1 MKILIYA
8 DPSCLYDVF
17 LPSIQVMRDH
27 LLRFCGRA
35 LLASGK
41 VEIRAV
47 VSEITRW
54 QAGGADELEGIGLIE
69 FSYAD
74 LCRIFSGCR
83 SLDAMQ
89 LAFFNAQ
96 ADDSQKRALADWF
109 ARRLGTWQPDV
120 VLVFP
125 TQPTL
130 LREIFPQALCLTM
143 ENGIFSRFPF
153 PRSLRF
159 EPVDF
164 MNGFPNRYREQIRNF
179 QIGPEERE
187 AVRAFC
193 HRLTEL
199 LVGLCPRCAELE
211 ALRSRFR
218 HLVLCPVPASNRYEE
233 AAKDDQIL
241 WLMEVMEG
249 VPSDIGVLITF
260 HDNVDS
266 QLNER
271 TVAFLRAR
279 YPNLV
284 AFDVGR
290 RSLPSAF
297 YFPFVDAILNCET
310 MTGTQG
316 MLVCPRIIALDRTYS
331 AWMADGVGLA
341 SLPDVLARP
350 APDRSAM
357 IYWYLTHFTVMEGRF
372 DDADW
377 YYGFLSGLLE
387 RYRRDGVTF
396 GLFAR
401 TEAFSTVADQ
411 VLGSCERCLANIR
424 EGHRRRHVPLYGLS
438 RKLGRWMSRAGANLT
453 AFAEGGRTA

>member
-279 YPNLV
+279 YPNMV

-297 YFPFVDAILNCET
+297 YFPAE
-310 MTGTQG
+310 
-316 MLVCPRIIALDRTYS
+316 
-331 AWMADGVGLA
+331 
-341 SLPDVLARP
+341 LPVLPVR
-350 APDRSAM
+350 
-357 IYWYLTHFTVMEGRF
+357 
-372 DDADW
+372 
-377 YYGFLSGLLE
+377 
-387 RYRRDGVTF
+387 RRDPE
-396 GLFAR
+396 LRDDDRDAR
-401 TEAFSTVADQ
+401 HARLSAD
-411 VLGSCERCLANIR
+411 
-424 EGHRRRHVPLYGLS
+424 Y
-438 RKLGRWMSRAGANLT
+438 RAGPNLQRLDGGWRRARIASGRPGASRSGPVRDDLLVSD
-453 AFAEGGRTA
+453 AFHGHGGAVRRC

>member
-35 LLASGK
+35 LFASGK

-54 QAGGADELEGIGLIE
+54 QADGTDELEGIGLIE
-69 FSYAD
+69 FPYAD
-74 LCRIFSGCR
+74 LCRIFPDCR
-83 SLDAMQ
+83 SLDALQ
-89 LAFFNAQ
+89 LAFFKGRP
-96 ADDSQKRALADWF
+96 DDTQKRALADWF

-331 AWMADGVGLA
+331 AWMADGIGLA

-357 IYWYLTHFTVMEGRF
+357 IYWYLTHFTE
-372 DDADW
+372 
-377 YYGFLSGLLE
+377 
-387 RYRRDGVTF
+387 
-396 GLFAR
+396 
-401 TEAFSTVADQ
+401 
-411 VLGSCERCLANIR
+411 
-424 EGHRRRHVPLYGLS
+424 
-438 RKLGRWMSRAGANLT
+438 
-453 AFAEGGRTA
+453 

>member
-69 FSYAD
+69 FPYAD
-74 LCRIFSGCR
+74 LCRIFPDCR
-83 SLDAMQ
+83 SLDALQ
-89 LAFFNAQ
+89 LAFFKGRP
-96 ADDSQKRALADWF
+96 DDTQKRALADWF

-211 ALRSRFR
+211 ALRKRFR
-218 HLVLCPVPASNRYEE
+218 HLVLCSVPASNRYGE
-233 AAKDDQIL
+233 AAKDDQML
-241 WLMEVMEG
+241 WLTEVMEG
-249 VPSDIGVLITF
+249 VPRDVGVLITF

-271 TVAFLRAR
+271 TVAFLRSR
-279 YPNLV
+279 YPNLL
-284 AFDVGR
+284 AFDIGR
-290 RSLPSAF
+290 RSLTSSF
-297 YFPFVDAILNCET
+297 LYFPFVDAILNCET

-350 APDRSAM
+350 APDRFAM

-401 TEAFSTVADQ
+401 TEEFSIVADQ
-411 VLGSCERCLANIR
+411 VLGNCEKVLADIR
-424 EGHRRRHVPLYGLS
+424 ERQRRHRSFLPSLS
-438 RKLGRWMSRAGANLT
+438 GKMGRWMSGVGAKLT
-453 AFAEGGRTA
+453 AFAEGET